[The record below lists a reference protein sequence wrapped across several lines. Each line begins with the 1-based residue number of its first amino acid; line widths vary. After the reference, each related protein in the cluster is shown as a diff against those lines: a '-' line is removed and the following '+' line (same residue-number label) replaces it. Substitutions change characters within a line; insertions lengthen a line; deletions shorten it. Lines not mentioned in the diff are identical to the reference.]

1 MIHSTPYVKE
11 YDRNGTLLN
20 PITKGNPY
28 FTYPKHHTRK
38 IRKRVH
44 CGQYLQLIPVFRDR
58 TGRIKKLSKIVWGYI
73 CGKPYA
79 LNLQFVGTKRIIHEK
94 R

>member
-20 PITKGNPY
+20 PITKHNPY
-28 FTYPKHHTRK
+28 LVYPKHHRRK
-38 IRKRVH
+38 IRKRVSPWEYE
-44 CGQYLQLIPVFRDR
+44 QVIPIFKDR
-58 TGRIKKLSKIVWGYI
+58 NEGIKNLSKIVWGYI

-79 LNLQFVGTKRIIHEK
+79 PNLQFVGTKRIIHEK

>member
-11 YDRNGTLLN
+11 YDCNGTLLN
-20 PITKGNPY
+20 PITKHNPSLV
-28 FTYPKHHTRK
+28 YPKHHRRK
-38 IRKRVH
+38 IRKRVSPWEYV
-44 CGQYLQLIPVFRDR
+44 QVIPIFKDR
-58 TGRIKKLSKIVWGYI
+58 NGCIKKLSEIVWSFI

-79 LNLQFVGTKRIIHEK
+79 PNLQIVGHKRIIHAK